1 MSTRREEFVIIG
13 VDINHLMND
22 DFYDAHED
30 YMRKKPAKEELF
42 ILYDGMNGQYCILG
56 EVLAQGDEFEGLPLF
71 QLDQKEQNKIKKRV
85 KEKVFKEFKIEIEP
99 KIYIVTHWH

>member
-1 MSTRREEFVIIG
+1 MSTKREEFVMIG

-22 DFYDAHED
+22 DFYEKHEEF
-30 YMRKKPAKEELF
+30 MRRRPMQEELF

-56 EVLAQGDEFEGLPLF
+56 EVLAQGDEFEGLSLF
-71 QLDQKEQNKIKKRV
+71 QLDQKGQNKIKKRV
-85 KEKVFKEFKIEIEP
+85 KSNILKDFKIEVEP